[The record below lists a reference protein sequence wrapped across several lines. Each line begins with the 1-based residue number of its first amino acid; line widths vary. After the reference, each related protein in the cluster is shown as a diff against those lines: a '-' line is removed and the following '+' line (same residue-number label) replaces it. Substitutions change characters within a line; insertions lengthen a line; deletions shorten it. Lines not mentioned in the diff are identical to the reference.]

1 MNPVCKQQ
9 EIGARLLGASAEE
22 RQPSSVRGGGWK
34 ALVPLAMAICV
45 LVIGSAISLPVQAM
59 PASGHYFS
67 GRILAQAS
75 VEDLQRHQQQLD
87 QQRSQLNQERTRNQ
101 IQEGLESNR
110 LKGLQKNITVTQS
123 QLQTTETQLKTAI
136 QKLQGLEV
144 KLVSAEQIYRQKRFS
159 TIARLQFLQR
169 QKLDRGWAVL
179 LQSQDLNEFLD
190 RRSQLKRL
198 YQSDRKRLA
207 AFKTAADFLDR
218 QRDAVERKKNEVGLL
233 TQELLAQK
241 ADAEG
246 QIAYQKVSID
256 RLKSDRRAME
266 IAQSQLEQDSGT
278 ISLLIQ
284 RHTAQNRYNIAFR
297 GTGQLMLPCLGEIT
311 SGFGWRMHPV
321 LGYERFH
328 SGLDIGVDYGTPIHA
343 ADRGTVIFAGWYGG
357 YGNAVIIDHGG
368 NITTLYA
375 HSSELYV
382 VEGQNVQRGQAIAA
396 VGSTGLSTGPH
407 LHFEVRREGEPTD
420 PAAFL

>member
-1 MNPVCKQQ
+1 MPIVKQQ
-9 EIGARLLGASAEE
+9 KLGVGYQVSGIG
-22 RQPSSVRGGGWK
+22 RGGWQ
-34 ALVPLAMAICV
+34 LAIAVCV
-45 LVIGSAISLPVQAM
+45 LMITLAIALPAQAM
-59 PASGHYFS
+59 PNSRHY
-67 GRILAQAS
+67 LAQAS
-75 VEDLQRHQQQLD
+75 VEDLQRHQQELD
-87 QQRSQLNQERTRNQ
+87 QQRSQLNQERTQNQ
-101 IQEGLESNR
+101 IQESLEHDK
-110 LKGLQKNITVTQS
+110 LKGLQKNVIVTKS
-123 QLQTTETQLKTAI
+123 QLQTTETQLQSAI
-136 QKLQGLEV
+136 KKLQGLEV
-144 KLVSAEQIYRQKRFS
+144 KLVSAEQSYRQKRFS

-169 QKLDRGWAVL
+169 QRLDRGWAVL
-179 LQSQDLNEFLD
+179 LQSENLNDFLD

-207 AFKTAADFLDR
+207 VFKTDADRLDR

-233 TQELLAQK
+233 TQELLVQK

-256 RLKSDRRAME
+256 RLKSDRRAMQV
-266 IAQSQLEQDSGT
+266 AQSQLEQDSGT
-278 ISLLIQ
+278 VSLLIQ
-284 RHTAQNRYNIAFR
+284 RYAAQNRYNIAFR
-297 GTGQLMLPCLGEIT
+297 GTGQLILPCLGEVT

-328 SGLDIGVDYGTPIHA
+328 SGLDIGADYGTTIHA

-375 HSSELYV
+375 HTSELYV
-382 VEGQNVQRGQAIAA
+382 VEGQNIQRGQTIAS

-407 LHFEVRREGEPTD
+407 LHFEVRRDGEPTD
-420 PAAFL
+420 PTAFL

>member
-1 MNPVCKQQ
+1 MPIVKQQ
-9 EIGARLLGASAEE
+9 KLGVGYQPNGIG
-22 RQPSSVRGGGWK
+22 RGGWQ
-34 ALVPLAMAICV
+34 LAIAVCV
-45 LVIGSAISLPVQAM
+45 LMITLAIALPAQAM
-59 PASGHYFS
+59 PNSRHY
-67 GRILAQAS
+67 LAQAS
-75 VEDLQRHQQQLD
+75 VEDLQRHQQELD
-87 QQRSQLNQERTRNQ
+87 QQRSQLNQERTQNQ
-101 IQEGLESNR
+101 IQESLEHDK
-110 LKGLQKNITVTQS
+110 LKGLQKNVIVTKS
-123 QLQTTETQLKTAI
+123 QLQTTETQLQSAI
-136 QKLQGLEV
+136 KKLQGLEV
-144 KLVSAEQIYRQKRFS
+144 KLVFAEQSYRQKRFS

-169 QKLDRGWAVL
+169 QRLDRGWAVL
-179 LQSQDLNEFLD
+179 LQSENLNDFLD

-207 AFKTAADFLDR
+207 VFKTDADRLDR

-233 TQELLAQK
+233 TQELLVQK

-256 RLKSDRRAME
+256 RLKSDRRAMQV
-266 IAQSQLEQDSGT
+266 AQSQLEQDSGT
-278 ISLLIQ
+278 VSLLIQ
-284 RHTAQNRYNIAFR
+284 RYAAQNRYNIAFR
-297 GTGQLMLPCLGEIT
+297 GTGQLILPCLGEVT

-328 SGLDIGVDYGTPIHA
+328 SGLDIGADYGTTIHA

-375 HSSELYV
+375 HTSELYV
-382 VEGQNVQRGQAIAA
+382 VEGQNIQRGQAIAS

-407 LHFEVRREGEPTD
+407 LHFEVRRDGEPTD
-420 PAAFL
+420 PTAFL